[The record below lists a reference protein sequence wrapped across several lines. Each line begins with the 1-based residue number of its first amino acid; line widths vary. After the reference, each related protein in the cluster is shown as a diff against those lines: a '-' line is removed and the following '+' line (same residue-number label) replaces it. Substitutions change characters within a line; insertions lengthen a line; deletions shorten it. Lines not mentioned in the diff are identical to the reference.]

1 MAIYKSEGDMDMREI
16 KSVELGFE
24 NCEVLSVPVKFIG
37 WLELN
42 EVKVKNHMVKTNG
55 IEFRET
61 KEISKFVLVINR
73 GFEAERG
80 AFLTNWSIEKPL
92 TRIISYNDVTSV
104 KINYTD
110 ETSEDFYVKYV
121 GTSEAYFA
129 ENVLQKSKRNSY
141 GDVFLTIGNFEE
153 DFFMDDL
160 IEHTGFLKNTL
171 MFKEN
176 E

>member
-1 MAIYKSEGDMDMREI
+1 
-16 KSVELGFE
+16 
-24 NCEVLSVPVKFIG
+24 
-37 WLELN
+37 
-42 EVKVKNHMVKTNG
+42 MVKTNG
-55 IEFRET
+55 TEFRET
-61 KEISKFVLVINR
+61 KEIGKFVLVINR
-73 GFEAERG
+73 GFEAEKD

-92 TRIISYNDVTSV
+92 TRIVAYNDITSV
-104 KINYTD
+104 TINYTD
-110 ETSEDFYVKYV
+110 ETLEDFYTNYV
-121 GTSEAYFA
+121 GASEAYFA
-129 ENVLQKSKRNSY
+129 ENTLQKTKRNSY